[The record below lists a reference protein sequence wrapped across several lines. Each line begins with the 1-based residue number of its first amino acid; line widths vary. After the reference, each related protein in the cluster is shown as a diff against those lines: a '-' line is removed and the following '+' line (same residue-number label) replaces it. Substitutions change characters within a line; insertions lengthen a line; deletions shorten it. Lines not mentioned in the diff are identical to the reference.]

1 MNGAFMK
8 EQLQI
13 VLRKNRRSG
22 DLVQIARKTD
32 KKKIIHSYQEE
43 SAPLP
48 TDADFNKAELFELK
62 WFDQTVKF
70 FIENAEL
77 HATDLERYRLFLP
90 ESLYQAMFNLWV
102 KCEEN
107 NIDYRPM
114 DSIVKSIINKIKA
127 TETRL
132 YEKTG
137 EQSDVLKGINIHIPT
152 TDSDKDA
159 QDAKNVFGALIAIPN
174 FFELFNEIARSKYS
188 KLPNI
193 KENHFKG
200 YAKAY
205 HLPPKWVYACAID
218 VIARHTNPLSIITE
232 NCLFVLWIKPC
243 IRIGINKNDVL
254 GKIKEWGAGNHIIDK
269 TMQFEIV

>member
-1 MNGAFMK
+1 MK

-13 VLRKNRRSG
+13 VLRKNRRSR
-22 DLVQIARKTD
+22 DLIQVARKTN

-43 SAPLP
+43 SPLLL

-62 WFDQTVKF
+62 WFDQMVKF
-70 FIENAEL
+70 FIENTEL

-114 DSIVKSIINKIKA
+114 DSIVKSIINKIKT
-127 TETRL
+127 TETKL

-137 EQSDVLKGINIHIPT
+137 EKFDALKDINFHIPI
-152 TDSDKDA
+152 TDPDKDT
-159 QDAKNVFGALIAIPN
+159 QDAKTVFSALIAIPN
-174 FFELFNEIARSKYS
+174 FFEQFNQIAHSKYRKS
-188 KLPNI
+188 SNI

-205 HLPPKWVYACAID
+205 HLPPKWIYACAID
-218 VIARHTNPLSIITE
+218 VITLNTNPLSIITE
-232 NCLFVLWIKPC
+232 SCLFILWVKPSL
-243 IRIGINKNDVL
+243 RVGISKIELLNQMNK
-254 GKIKEWGAGNHIIDK
+254 WGVSNTTIEK
-269 TMQFEIV
+269 TMQLEIV